1 MEWIRE
7 LTFMS
12 IYSPYILTYIQG
24 EIDLFT
30 WSLDRSS
37 RLLWPHGTD
46 HDPSDGQEVVKIW
59 VSSTGWRSALVK
71 DGFDKLTTGSTKET
85 EKGHVKWKF
94 DTSLIEKFR

>member
-37 RLLWPHGTD
+37 RLL
-46 HDPSDGQEVVKIW
+46 
-59 VSSTGWRSALVK
+59 
-71 DGFDKLTTGSTKET
+71 
-85 EKGHVKWKF
+85 
-94 DTSLIEKFR
+94 